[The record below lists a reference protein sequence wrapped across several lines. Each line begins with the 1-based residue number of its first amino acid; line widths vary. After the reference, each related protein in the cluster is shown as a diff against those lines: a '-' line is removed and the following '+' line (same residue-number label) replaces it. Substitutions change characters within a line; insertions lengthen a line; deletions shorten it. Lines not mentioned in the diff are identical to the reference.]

1 MDYVAIILAI
11 IFLLL
16 AIDRFKNYILYKD
29 NHFAQMQ
36 DYLNECERQN
46 EENAKEDFM
55 KYLKEVEEYDKL
67 MKDKTI

>member
-1 MDYVAIILAI
+1 MYYVAIILAI

-36 DYLNECERQN
+36 DYLNECDRQN
-46 EENAKEDFM
+46 QEDAKEDLM
-55 KYLKEVEEYDKL
+55 NYLKEVEDYDKL
-67 MKDKTI
+67 MKTKTN